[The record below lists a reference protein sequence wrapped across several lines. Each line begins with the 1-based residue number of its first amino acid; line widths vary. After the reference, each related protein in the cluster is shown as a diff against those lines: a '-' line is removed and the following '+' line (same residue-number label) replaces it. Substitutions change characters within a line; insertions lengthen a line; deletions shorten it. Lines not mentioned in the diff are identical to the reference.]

1 MDFCRCRLAPTVANK
16 GGHNTPGHIVRF
28 SQYHCRETTKTHRKV
43 RVRTRRMRSYDE
55 DCFHEVCHH
64 VDRRSCPPAA
74 MKCAPALLLGVA
86 LTTSAPLVDHGV
98 VGGIVGT
105 APVFAA
111 DDTSKGMASVSD
123 SKLSYGAASTG
134 DKGWS
139 LACIS
144 ILTCDTYESRV
155 TDEASSVRQQWY

>member
-1 MDFCRCRLAPTVANK
+1 
-16 GGHNTPGHIVRF
+16 
-28 SQYHCRETTKTHRKV
+28 
-43 RVRTRRMRSYDE
+43 
-55 DCFHEVCHH
+55 
-64 VDRRSCPPAA
+64 

-86 LTTSAPLVDHGV
+86 LTTSAPLVDGGM
-98 VGGIVGT
+98 VGGIMGT

-111 DDTSKGMASVSD
+111 DDTSKGMTSVSD

-144 ILTCDTYESRV
+144 TLTCDMYESRD
-155 TDEASSVRQQWY
+155 TDDASSVRQQRY